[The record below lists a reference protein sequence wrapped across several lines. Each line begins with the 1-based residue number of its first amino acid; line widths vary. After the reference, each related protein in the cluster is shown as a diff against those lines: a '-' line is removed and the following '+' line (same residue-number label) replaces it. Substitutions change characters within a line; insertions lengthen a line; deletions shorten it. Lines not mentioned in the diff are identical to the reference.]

1 MSGGGRDVV
10 SHHLVA
16 GGDKIV
22 LTLWI
27 QQSIDL
33 SYDDIACVICFRSVL
48 RLTYYLAHAMY
59 IYCIYFCWSL
69 VLGRRTILLSRGL
82 LTPLSPFQI
91 ASSRTEL
98 LEEDPWSRL
107 VSFVDLLLRC
117 GRHLRAV
124 FMLPLCFVFTFS
136 FLETLREV

>member
-1 MSGGGRDVV
+1 LARVDTQISMFMTTPVSGGGRDVV
-10 SHHLVA
+10 SHLLVA
-16 GGDKIV
+16 VGDKIL

-48 RLTYYLAHAMY
+48 RLTYYFAHAMC

-98 LEEDPWSRL
+98 LEEDPWEPAR
-107 VSFVDLLLRC
+107 VFRGFVI
-117 GRHLRAV
+117 
-124 FMLPLCFVFTFS
+124 
-136 FLETLREV
+136 